1 MKKQLVSA
9 LLSATMVI
17 GLGAGAVFADSA
29 VEAPE
34 SAADAV
40 EAAAEGIPAPDPS
53 GWTEE
58 DKIYAYS
65 WDDDFQKKL
74 NVVLDAFPEYKD
86 YVEYINLGVASE
98 ESLELID
105 TALESGDKY
114 PSLIPADIGSAKYY
128 IEDDDKT
135 LDLYSIGF
143 TDDMLANS
151 YQYAKDFADFNGE
164 LKALTWQ
171 STAGSVFYRRDIA
184 NEVFGTDD
192 PEAIQAKLADWD
204 TFFETAEELKA
215 AGYKIVSG
223 PKDVYYAIINAH
235 TEPWVTVAEDGSE
248 TLTLDDSVATF
259 IETAKKLSD
268 GDYTNNTNMWDGD
281 WANSMTDDGDVF
293 CYFCCPWMIGVM
305 QGNGATDGN
314 WGAVVGPQ
322 PYYWGGTY
330 VSVGKDTNNPELA
343 AFILYEL
350 CCDPEIG
357 VAITNVT
364 GDAVNN
370 IAANEALVNGAI
382 AEDNNGLK
390 FLGGQNPYA
399 TWADAAQGIEQGAV
413 TYADKYF
420 EQYISDASNSY
431 NDGTYASVDEAIAYV
446 EEQAAAELGIPVAE

>member
-1 MKKQLVSA
+1 MKKQL
-9 LLSATMVI
+9 LSAVLCAAMV
-17 GLGAGAVFADSA
+17 AGTSV
-29 VEAPE
+29 
-34 SAADAV
+34 AAF
-40 EAAAEGIPAPDPS
+40 AEGPIPVPDTS
-53 GWTEE
+53 EWTE
-58 DKIYAYS
+58 DNKIYAYS

-74 NVVLDAFPEYKD
+74 NVVLDAYPEIAD
-86 YVEYINLGVASE
+86 YVEYINLGVPSE
-98 ESLELID
+98 DSLELID

-128 IEDDDKT
+128 VEDDEKT

-143 TDDMLANS
+143 TDDMFADTYN
-151 YQYAKDFADFNGE
+151 YATDYAKFGDE
-164 LKALTWQ
+164 LKAVTWQ

-192 PEAIQAKLADWD
+192 PEEIQAKLADWD
-204 TFFETAEELKA
+204 TFFATADELKE

-248 TLTLDDSVATF
+248 TLTLDDSVAQY
-259 IETAKKLSD
+259 IETAKKLYD

-330 VSVGKDTNNPELA
+330 VSVGKDTNNPELC
-343 AFILYEL
+343 AFILSEL
-350 CCDPEIG
+350 SCDPDMG

-364 GDAVNN
+364 GDAVSNR
-370 IAANEALVNGAI
+370 AANEALVNGAI
-382 AEDNNGLK
+382 AEDNNGVK

-399 TWADAAQGIEQGAV
+399 TWADAAEGIEQGAV
-413 TYADKYF
+413 TYADKYL
-420 EQYISDASNSY
+420 EQYISEAADGY
-431 NDGTYASVDEAIAYV
+431 NAGTYASVDEAIAYV
-446 EEQAAAELGIPVAE
+446 EDQAAAQLGIPVAE

>member
-1 MKKQLVSA
+1 MKKQL
-9 LLSATMVI
+9 
-17 GLGAGAVFADSA
+17 LGAALCAAMVAGTVAGAAAVFADGI
-29 VEAPE
+29 EAPDTSE
-34 SAADAV
+34 
-40 EAAAEGIPAPDPS
+40 
-53 GWTEE
+53 WTED

-74 NVVLDAFPEYKD
+74 NVVLDMFPEYKD

-98 ESLELID
+98 DSLELID
-105 TALESGDKY
+105 TAIESGDKY
-114 PSLIPADIGSAKYY
+114 PSLIPADIGSAKYW
-128 IEDDDKT
+128 IEDDEKT

-143 TDDMLANS
+143 TDDMLENS
-151 YQYAKDFADFNGE
+151 YQYAIDFSKFNDE
-164 LKALTWQ
+164 LKAVTWQ

-184 NEVFGTDD
+184 QEVFGSDD
-192 PEAIQAKLADWD
+192 PAVVQEKLADWD

-235 TEPWVTVAEDGSE
+235 TEPWVTVAEDGTE
-248 TLTLDDSVATF
+248 TLTLDDSVRTY
-259 IETAKKLSD
+259 IETAKKLYD
-268 GDYTNNTNMWDGD
+268 GDYTNNTSMWDGD

-330 VSVGKDTNNPELA
+330 VSVGKETNNPELA

-350 CCDPEIG
+350 CCDPEVG
-357 VAITNVT
+357 VAVTNVT

-370 IAANEALVNGAI
+370 RAANEALIGGEI
-382 AEDNNGLK
+382 SEDNNGLK
-390 FLGGQNPYA
+390 FLGGQNPYE
-399 TWADAAQGIEQGAV
+399 TWADAAEGIEQGAV
-413 TYADKYF
+413 TYADKYL
-420 EQYISDASNSY
+420 EQYIADAADGY
-431 NDGTYASVDEAIAYV
+431 NAGTYASVDEAIAYV